1 MKNDIFWSEIGSGFG
16 ELGGT
21 HPPRIPRNTPP
32 ELRRREPWLWQ
43 YRQTYFLFP
52 IWYLVDIHGG
62 GTISWDHVLFAVGLW
77 QEPLNN
83 YLVRRSRGRPASF
96 LVLSYD
102 TFSCVCNSFHTC
114 CQQGGAPYFRFASNR
129 LSPWE
134 GGGGEVEGTAQSFIR
149 GSNPRTKPLP
159 FYIPYLSRKRY
170 PSCISSIDKWYPFHR
185 SRTLHPYNLRQKW
198 YFWQC
203 SITEQTEIAILAVW
217 TEWLG
222 QLGGTVNS
230 FPEVYLVVCCKFE

>member
-114 CQQGGAPYFRFASNR
+114 CQQGGTPYFRFASNR

-134 GGGGEVEGTAQSFIR
+134 GGGGEVEGTEQSFTLLYTI
-149 GSNPRTKPLP
+149 SFKKKVPLLYI
-159 FYIPYLSRKRY
+159 FYWQMVPLS
-170 PSCISSIDKWYPFHR
+170 HTE

-203 SITEQTEIAILAVW
+203 SITEQTEIAILAV
-217 TEWLG
+217 
-222 QLGGTVNS
+222 
-230 FPEVYLVVCCKFE
+230 